1 MLFVAARVLEGVGG
15 AAVLA
20 CGLAVLA
27 HDFAPGP
34 ARVHATSV
42 WGASVGLGI
51 TAGAILSAALDFGSG
66 WRETYAVVGRARA
79 AAALAQP
86 ARGSGSRRP
95 PSRAGSTCPAWC
107 CWSPR

>member
-1 MLFVAARVLEGVGG
+1 CAAAPEPVLFVAARVLEGGGG

-34 ARVHATSV
+34 ARVHATSI

-51 TAGAILSAALDFGSG
+51 TAGAVLSAALDFGSG
-66 WRETYAVVGRARA
+66 WRETYAVVGVLALVLLGPSVRRIGESSA
-79 AAALAQP
+79 AE
-86 ARGSGSRRP
+86 
-95 PSRAGSTCPAWC
+95 
-107 CWSPR
+107 